1 VPSKE
6 TIVFCSNDTK
16 LNDFFVGLAADV
28 HRILI
33 IFAVLMILAALLAML
48 PSAFLEW
55 WSWRKMK
62 RQAAVAE
69 EVIRSSKNLDILEL
83 VQVVDSPLAYRIS
96 QILTR
101 RAKSEEHRILFRWFV
116 AYITHPPALLLLAVS
131 IAGFLSCLFQL
142 ILVNEIRQAAPQLV
156 TDVGNM
162 EALVTSKIQN
172 ATSFWVNATNAQ
184 ISDAESFVNGNLL
197 GWARDSTE
205 ALNNTLTTCYIS
217 PYIFTNR

>member
-1 VPSKE
+1 MPSKE

-156 TDVGNM
+156 TDVGDM

-197 GWARDSTE
+197 GWARDSTQ
-205 ALNNTLTTCYIS
+205 ALNDTLTTCSIS
-217 PYIFTNR
+217 T

>member
-1 VPSKE
+1 
-6 TIVFCSNDTK
+6 
-16 LNDFFVGLAADV
+16 
-28 HRILI
+28 
-33 IFAVLMILAALLAML
+33 
-48 PSAFLEW
+48 
-55 WSWRKMK
+55 MK

-69 EVIRSSKNLDILEL
+69 DIIRSSKNLDILEL

-101 RAKSEEHRILFRWFV
+101 GAKSEETRILFRWFV

-142 ILVNEIRQAAPQLV
+142 ILVNQIRQAAPQLV
-156 TDVGNM
+156 TDVRDM

-172 ATSFWVNATNAQ
+172 ATSFWVNGTNAQ

-197 GWARDSTE
+197 GWARDSTQ
-205 ALNNTLTTCYIS
+205 ALNNTLTTCSIS
-217 PYIFTNR
+217 T

>member
-1 VPSKE
+1 MPSIE

-16 LNDFFVGLAADV
+16 LNGFFIDLAADV

-33 IFAVLMILAALLAML
+33 IFAVLMVLAALLATP

-69 EVIRSSKNLDILEL
+69 DIIRSSKNLDILEL

-101 RAKSEEHRILFRWFV
+101 GAKSEETRILFRWFV

-142 ILVNEIRQAAPQLV
+142 ILVNQIRQAAPQLV
-156 TDVGNM
+156 TDVRDM

-172 ATSFWVNATNAQ
+172 ATSFWVNGTNAQ

-197 GWARDSTE
+197 GWARDSTQ
-205 ALNNTLTTCYIS
+205 ALNNTLTTCSIS
-217 PYIFTNR
+217 T